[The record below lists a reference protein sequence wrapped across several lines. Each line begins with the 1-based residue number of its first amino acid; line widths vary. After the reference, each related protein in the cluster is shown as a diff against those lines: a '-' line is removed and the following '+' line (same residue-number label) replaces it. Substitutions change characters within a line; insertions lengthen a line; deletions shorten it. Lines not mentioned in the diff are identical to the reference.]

1 MKSFDIHAAT
11 HALVIALIATGC
23 NDDDDPGPRT
33 PVISDIAEL
42 TASTP
47 SGSAFA
53 IYRENAPDIMLNA
66 PGAQVDI
73 SRIKIGESLMV
84 TYTMAD
90 GGEAG
95 RSGDINLH
103 SYYAINNS
111 TLIKGDIADFP
122 DWNKEEVYLISIW
135 RAGNKIDLRCRLTYD
150 PAPRTFIM
158 LLDESTAGNPVPD
171 LYLVHQLQQP
181 VESFDRNYYAAFD
194 MGDLWEQTTCE
205 GVAVHIANSNLQQQ
219 VYRFMK

>member
-1 MKSFDIHAAT
+1 MKSYKFRTAPIIAIA
-11 HALVIALIATGC
+11 VITTGC
-23 NDDDDPGPRT
+23 MDDDDPGPQT
-33 PVISDIAEL
+33 PLISDIAEL

-53 IYRENAPDIMLNA
+53 IYRENAPDIILNA
-66 PGAQVDI
+66 PGAQVDL

-90 GGEAG
+90 GSDAG
-95 RSGDINLH
+95 RSGDINLR

-111 TLIKGDIADFP
+111 ALAKGDIADFP
-122 DWNKEEVYLISIW
+122 DWDRDEVYLISIW

-150 PAPRTFIM
+150 PTPRKFIM
-158 LLDESTAGNPVPD
+158 FLDESTADNPVPD
-171 LYLVHQLQQP
+171 LYLVHQLKQP

-194 MGDLWEQTTCE
+194 ISDLWEQTTCE
-205 GVAVHIANSNLQQQ
+205 GVTVHIANSNLPQQEF
-219 VYRFMK
+219 RFMK

>member
-1 MKSFDIHAAT
+1 MKSINFRAT
-11 HALVIALIATGC
+11 PAIVIAMVATGC
-23 NDDDDPGPRT
+23 ADDDDPGPQT
-33 PVISDIAEL
+33 PVISDIVEL

-47 SGSAFA
+47 SGSTFA
-53 IYRENAPDIMLNA
+53 IYREKAPDIILNA
-66 PGAQVDI
+66 PGARVDL
-73 SRIKIGESLMV
+73 SRVKIGESLLA

-95 RSGDINLH
+95 RSGDINLR

-111 TLIKGDIADFP
+111 TLVKGDIADFP
-122 DWNKEEVYLISIW
+122 EWDKEEVYLISIW
-135 RAGNKIDLRCRLTYD
+135 RAGNKIDLRCKLTYD
-150 PAPRTFIM
+150 PTPRTFIM

-194 MGDLWEQTTCE
+194 IDSLWAQTTCE
-205 GVAVHIANSNLQQQ
+205 GVTVHIANRNLPQREYQ
-219 VYRFMK
+219 FLK